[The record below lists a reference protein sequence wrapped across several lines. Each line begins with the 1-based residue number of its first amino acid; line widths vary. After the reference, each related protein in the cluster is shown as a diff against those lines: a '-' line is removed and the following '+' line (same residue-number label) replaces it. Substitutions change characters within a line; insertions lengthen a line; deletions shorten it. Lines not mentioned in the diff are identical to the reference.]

1 MKKKSK
7 QGAGEAQWLRHRRK
21 CVVCHHRDREAI
33 EEEYVHWY
41 PVSDI
46 ARYYEIRD
54 YRSLRRHAHAAGLI
68 FIRCRNLASA
78 LDHILSQSVHAT
90 VSADSVINAI
100 RAYSSL
106 TKNGRWIDRP
116 ARVIHS
122 VLRPAPLV
130 RNRPRSLRPVSRR
143 GTLAFAN
150 QKLLTGRKDASN
162 GR

>member
-7 QGAGEAQWLRHRRK
+7 QAEEEAQWLRHRRK
-21 CVVCHHRDREAI
+21 CVVCHHPDREAI

-46 ARYYEIRD
+46 ARYYDISD
-54 YRSLRRHAHAAGLI
+54 YRSIRRHAHAAGLI
-68 FIRCRNLASA
+68 FIRRRNLASA

-122 VLRPAPLV
+122 VLRPSPAP
-130 RNRPRSLRPVSRR
+130 RPKLRPQPIRALR
-143 GTLAFAN
+143 PE
-150 QKLLTGRKDASN
+150 QKLLVGQKDAS
-162 GR
+162 